1 VSFNLEGRII
11 ILATGN
17 IHKFNETRA
26 VLSEYDIITG
36 MLKIKT
42 LEIQS
47 ESLEDIAKA
56 SVQEAYKKCNLPIIV
71 EDAGLFVKK
80 LNGFPGPYA
89 AYVYK
94 TIGNKGLLELMKS
107 VENREAE
114 FQSVIA
120 FRSARLETP
129 MCFSGGVLGEIT
141 KEERTANIAMGF
153 GFDPIFKPKKNKKTF
168 AEMTLKEKNKH
179 SHRANALRKF
189 GEWYRKMQQQETLA

>member
-26 VLSEYDIITG
+26 VLSEYGIVTG

-47 ESLEDIAKA
+47 ESLEDIAKT

-114 FQSVIA
+114 FQSAIA
-120 FRSARLETP
+120 FRSSKLETP
-129 MCFSGGVLGEIT
+129 MCFSGRVLGEIT
-141 KEERTANIAMGF
+141 KEERTASTAMGF
-153 GFDPIFKPKKNKKTF
+153 GFDPIFKPKGNKKTF
-168 AEMTLKEKNKH
+168 AEMTLTEKNKH

-189 GEWYRKMQQQETLA
+189 GEWYRKMQQQEMIA